1 MSSEKSKF
9 IVSAR
14 KYRPTAWGEVVGQ
27 EAITSTLANA
37 IEQEQLAHAYLFCGP
52 RGVGKTTCARIFAK
66 EINLDDQHGEDED
79 FAFNIFEL
87 DAASNNKVEDIRN
100 LIDQVRIPPQIGRY
114 KVYIIDEVHML
125 STQAF
130 NAFLKTLEEP
140 PAHAI
145 FILATTEKHKIIPTI
160 LSRCQIYDFNRIG
173 VEEIAEHLRG
183 IATKENITFEE
194 EALHIIGQKADGAL
208 RDALSIF
215 DQLSSFTHRQLT
227 YEAVVKNLHVLDYDY
242 HFKMVDH
249 LFSGNYQEAL
259 LLLDEI
265 LKLGFD
271 GSHFL
276 SGLASHMRDL
286 LVAKDERTIRLLEV
300 GDNVKGQYGEQAAKV
315 DTPWIAQSLKATS
328 KTEAQYRNSSNQ
340 RLLLEIMLLSISTL
354 QQEKKNSN
362 SELEEQVKPAVAA
375 KKLEAPRPEPASTP
389 TPLKA
394 EEKPTPQPATPTPVP
409 EQTAEVAETPK
420 VPSAPSAPTNEP
432 AESGKPATKR
442 RRSSSMTTSIS
453 DSGVEEEK
461 PSESEMA
468 QEPEANYDLPESE
481 NTVALS
487 FADAWKALCD
497 EALEQGKS
505 SLYAILVR
513 QKTDEQINGKELA
526 IKLLHEVEADEFDS
540 HKTEILGKLRNLCQ
554 DKDIGFVNSISK
566 QHVEVKLFGA
576 KEKFQHLAEQNPLL
590 HKLKSELDLD
600 IT

>member
-1 MSSEKSKF
+1 MTAEKSKF

-14 KYRPTAWGEVVGQ
+14 KYRPTGWDQVVGQ

-66 EINLDDQHGEDED
+66 EINLDDEHEKDED

-125 STQAF
+125 SAQAF

-140 PAHAI
+140 PEHAI

-173 VEEIAEHLRG
+173 VDEIASHLRN
-183 IATKENITFEE
+183 IAQQEHITFEE

-215 DQLSSFTHRQLT
+215 DQLSSFTHRNLT
-227 YEAVVKNLHVLDYDY
+227 YDAVVKNLHVLDYDY

-249 LFSGNYQEAL
+249 LHSGDYQSAL

-265 LKLGFD
+265 LQLGFD

-276 SGLASHMRDL
+276 SGLASHLRDL
-286 LVAKDERTIRLLEV
+286 LVSKDERTIRLLEV
-300 GDNVKGQYGEQAAKV
+300 GDSVKGQYGKQANEIE
-315 DTPWIAQSLKATS
+315 TPWIAEALKWTG
-328 KTEAQYRNSSNQ
+328 KTEVQYRNSSNQ
-340 RLLLEIMLLSISTL
+340 RLLLEVMLLSISTL
-354 QQEKKNSN
+354 DQEKKNSN
-362 SELEEQVKPAVAA
+362 SELSSQPKPAVEARKIDSPPAPIPTA
-375 KKLEAPRPEPASTP
+375 KPVEPPVEKKVEAP
-389 TPLKA
+389 
-394 EEKPTPQPATPTPVP
+394 
-409 EQTAEVAETPK
+409 VAEPPQ
-420 VPSAPSAPTNEP
+420 VVS
-432 AESGKPATKR
+432 
-442 RRSSSMTTSIS
+442 
-453 DSGVEEEK
+453 
-461 PSESEMA
+461 
-468 QEPEANYDLPESE
+468 EPEAELTTEPEKPVSDPEPRQRTRRVSQRKTTSVNPGYSAPATESAPAEVNEPEEEYAAAPAEETSSE
-481 NTVALS
+481 AAMS
-487 FADAWKALCD
+487 IEDAWKEIVSTAQS
-497 EALEQGKS
+497 QGKN

-513 QKTDEQINGKELA
+513 QKPLEQMQDKQLS
-526 IKLLHEVEADEFDS
+526 IKLLHEVEEGEFDT
-540 HKTEILGKLRNLCQ
+540 HKTDLLSSLRRLTRDSEIS
-554 DKDIGFVNSISK
+554 FVNSISAT
-566 QHVEVKLFGA
+566 HTEAKLFSA
-576 KEKFQHLAEQNPLL
+576 KDKFNHLAEKNPLL

-600 IT
+600 IN